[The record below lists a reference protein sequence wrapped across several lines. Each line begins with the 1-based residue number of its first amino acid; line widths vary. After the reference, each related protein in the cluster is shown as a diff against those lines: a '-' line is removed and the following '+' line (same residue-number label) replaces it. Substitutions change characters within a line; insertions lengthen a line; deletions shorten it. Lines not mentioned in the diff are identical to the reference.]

1 MLASTTHTMTFG
13 SSIIT
18 KTIHIH
24 HNALLLCCNL
34 DHILPT
40 AKTKFVFVIDYDL
53 DPPDLTAMKIDI
65 YDRIK
70 CNIEIKIGVYVCG
83 TFGIM
88 LFVIDSLLEFEY

>member
-1 MLASTTHTMTFG
+1 MLAPTIHTMTFG

-18 KTIHIH
+18 YITM
-24 HNALLLCCNL
+24 LMLCCNL